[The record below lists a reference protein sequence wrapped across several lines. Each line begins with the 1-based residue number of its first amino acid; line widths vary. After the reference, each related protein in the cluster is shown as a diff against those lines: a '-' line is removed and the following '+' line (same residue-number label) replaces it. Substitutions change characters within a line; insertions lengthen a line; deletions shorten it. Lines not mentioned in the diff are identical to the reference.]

1 MADSEE
7 NYYQDLRIE
16 RVMARKSDSTSEFCG
31 KNHKN

>member
-7 NYYQDLRIE
+7 NYQDLQIE

-31 KNHKN
+31 KNHKK

>member
-16 RVMARKSDSTSEFCG
+16 ESMARKSDSTSEFCG
-31 KNHKN
+31 KNHKK